1 MENWGE
7 IKLCQ
12 IDENNFWYLIDE
24 LFDDNSGFCH
34 NRSTILEAYKND
46 NLYGLR
52 VNETD
57 KMYENRE
64 RENNI
69 FCKYSFYLLPCFC
82 VKESNNAIIIWTHSR
97 ARKMGFAKKLINL
110 LDIKY
115 ACNPLPD
122 SLDFWRKCNIETKD

>member
-12 IDENNFWYLIDE
+12 IDENDFWCLIDE
-24 LFDDNSGFCH
+24 LFDDKSGFCN
-34 NRSTILEAYKND
+34 NRRTILEAYKND

-52 VNETD
+52 VDETD

-69 FCKYSFYLLPCFC
+69 FCKYSWYLLPCFC

-97 ARKMGFAKKLINL
+97 ARKMGFAKKLVNL

-115 ACNPLPD
+115 ASNPLPD
-122 SLDFWRKCNIETKD
+122 SLDFWRKCNVETKD